1 MLKYPEVQKKAQE
14 ELARV
19 VGPNRL
25 PEFDDR
31 PNLPYLEA
39 VMKETLRWQMVTPVV
54 VHVTSE
60 ADEYKGMYIPK
71 NSVLIIVSSPNIPQR
86 PSCSSDV
93 NHRTAG
99 QFCTTPSSGQSP
111 KSSTLNAS

>member
-1 MLKYPEVQKKAQE
+1 MLLYPEVQKKAQE

-39 VMKETLRWQMVTPVV
+39 IMKEVLRWQMVTPVV

-71 NSVLIIVSSPNIPQR
+71 NSVILIVCLGYIIFLSYVIPDYAILELLGY
-86 PSCSSDV
+86 P
-93 NHRTAG
+93 A
-99 QFCTTPSSGQSP
+99 
-111 KSSTLNAS
+111 

>member
-1 MLKYPEVQKKAQE
+1 MLLYPEVQKKAQE

-71 NSVLIIVSSPNIPQR
+71 NSVILIVGSSHLHDAHKLLTI
-86 PSCSSDV
+86 
-93 NHRTAG
+93 
-99 QFCTTPSSGQSP
+99 
-111 KSSTLNAS
+111 

>member
-1 MLKYPEVQKKAQE
+1 MLLYPEVQKKAQE

-54 VHVTSE
+54 VHVTCE

-71 NSVLIIVSSPNIPQR
+71 NSVILIVGSSHLHDTHKLLTIQQNCWAKIGR
-86 PSCSSDV
+86 AHV
-93 NHRTAG
+93 
-99 QFCTTPSSGQSP
+99 
-111 KSSTLNAS
+111 